1 MKQTVRCSILALAL
15 CGVCQHASAAD
26 PLEFHG
32 YFRAGMG
39 INAEGGKGAC
49 YGLGS
54 INPFRL
60 GNECDT
66 VIEPTFTGRIA
77 SPSDKSAW
85 GVTVMPKTYQ
95 RWGEPGGS
103 STLKTEFGQ
112 IYLFGENLPQLAN
125 GRLWGGKRYYQ
136 RLQTGINDEFLE
148 NLDGDGVGIEDMD
161 FGVGKFSVAWNGDIY
176 GNPSGDKFATLSGNT
191 LSARFVGI
199 NTMPEGALAF
209 YTHYRKDSNR
219 DDKSTSPATT
229 APDAKSTTHFAAYHT
244 LNGVLGGSNLIGLGY
259 TSYQDD
265 KDVFDLTVQQ
275 SGFVASAK
283 MGWDAIFRYR
293 KNAGKN
299 NSGDSTEYALGA
311 RLDGQLSGPFRWLL
325 EAGYNRV
332 DPDQGKSQSMW
343 KITPT
348 LAMSAGNDPWSR
360 PTFRLYWNY
369 TSWSDSVTNP
379 YRWSSEA
386 QSVGRDPTQ
395 TKGSTI
401 GVQAEAWW

>member
-1 MKQTVRCSILALAL
+1 MRHTVLSSALALAL
-15 CGVCQHASAAD
+15 AGASGLASAQA
-26 PLEFHG
+26 LEFHG
-32 YFRAGMG
+32 YMRAGMG
-39 INAEGGKGAC
+39 INADGGKGAC

-77 SPSDKSAW
+77 SPSDKSSW
-85 GVTVMPKTYQ
+85 GIVVMPKTYQ

-112 IYLFGENLPQLAN
+112 IYLFGENVPALAN
-125 GRLWGGKRYYQ
+125 GRIWGGKRYYQ

-161 FGVGKFSVAWNGDIY
+161 LGLGKLSLAWHGDIY
-176 GNPSGDKFATLSGNT
+176 GNPSGDRFATLSGNT
-191 LSARFVGI
+191 LSVRFAGVK
-199 NTMPEGALAF
+199 TMPEGALTF
-209 YTHYRKDSNR
+209 YGHFRKDANR
-219 DDKSTSPATT
+219 DDESTTPSTP
-229 APDAKSTTHFAAYHT
+229 APDAKSTTHLAAYHN

-259 TSYQDD
+259 TSYEDD

-293 KNAGKN
+293 M
-299 NSGDSTEYALGA
+299 NSAENSANDSVEYALGG
-311 RLDGQLSGPFRWLL
+311 RLDGHIAGPFRWLL
-325 EAGYNRV
+325 EVGYNRV
-332 DPDQGKSQSMW
+332 DPDQGKSQTMW
-343 KITPT
+343 KVTPV
-348 LAMSAGNDPWSR
+348 LAFSAGPDPWSR

-379 YRWSSEA
+379 FRWSSEA
-386 QSVGRDPTQ
+386 QSVGRDVSQ
-395 TKGSTI
+395 TNGSTI

>member
-1 MKQTVRCSILALAL
+1 MKHIVVGSTFALALAGFSSVAF
-15 CGVCQHASAAD
+15 CAEA
-26 PLEFHG
+26 LEFHG
-32 YFRAGMG
+32 YMRAGMG
-39 INAEGGKGAC
+39 INADGGKGAC

-77 SPSDKSAW
+77 SPTDKSAW

-95 RWGEPGGS
+95 RWGEVGGS

-112 IYLFGENLPQLAN
+112 IYLFGENVPQLLN
-125 GRLWGGKRYYQ
+125 GRIWGGKRYYQ

-161 FGVGKFSVAWNGDIY
+161 FGVGKFSVAWHGDIY
-176 GNPSGDKFATLSGNT
+176 GNASTDRFATLSGNT
-191 LSARFVGI
+191 ISARFAGVK
-199 NTMPEGALAF
+199 TMPEGTLSF
-209 YTHYRKDSNR
+209 YGHYRKDSNR
-219 DDKSTSPATT
+219 DDHSTTPVTT
-229 APDAKSTTHFAAYHT
+229 APEANATTHIAAYHN
-244 LNGVLGGSNLIGLGY
+244 LNGVLGGSNLIGIGY
-259 TSYQDD
+259 TSYEND
-265 KDVFDLTVQQ
+265 KDVFDITIQQ
-275 SGFVASAK
+275 SGFVTGAK
-283 MGWDAIFRYR
+283 MGWDAIARYR
-293 KNAGKN
+293 KNSAKN
-299 NSGDSTEYALGA
+299 NGIDSTEYAIGA
-311 RLDGQLSGPFRWLL
+311 RLDGQISGPFRWLV
-325 EAGYNRV
+325 EGGYNHV
-332 DPDQGKSQSMW
+332 SPSQGESQSMW

-348 LAMSAGNDPWSR
+348 LALSAGNDPWSR

-386 QSVGRDPTQ
+386 QSVGRDVTQ
-395 TKGSTI
+395 TSGSTI